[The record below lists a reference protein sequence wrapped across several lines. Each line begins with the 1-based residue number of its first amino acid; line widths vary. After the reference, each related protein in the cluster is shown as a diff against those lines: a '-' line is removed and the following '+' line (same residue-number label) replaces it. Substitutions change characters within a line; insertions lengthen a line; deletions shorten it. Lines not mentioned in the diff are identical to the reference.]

1 MLKKM
6 SSLMLLV
13 AATAAYADVSLD
25 IRLTLTKGELVR
37 EISKQITIAEDVS
50 VELHRC
56 ESGQLI
62 GLVTDV
68 TETGAQLNLQVNEC
82 AGEFCTPYSN
92 PTLNLVWNEKAT
104 VSLGKNHED
113 LVVENL
119 TIEVIAQRVEA
130 EQK

>member
-13 AATAAYADVSLD
+13 TAVVAYADVALD
-25 IRLTLTKGELVR
+25 LHVTLTQGESVR
-37 EISKQITIAEDVS
+37 EINKQIIVAENTS

-62 GLVTDV
+62 GCITEV
-68 TETGAQLNLQVNEC
+68 TETGAQLNLQITKCDGEEC
-82 AGEFCTPYSN
+82 TLLHTPV
-92 PTLNLVWNEKAT
+92 LLLAWNEKASVAFGKTIEGLT
-104 VSLGKNHED
+104 VDSLS
-113 LVVENL
+113 
-119 TIEVIAQRVEA
+119 IEVIAQRVET